1 MTTSY
6 FIKRRPVE
14 SRVLDLRSCS
24 GHPGLPV
31 GLEDGMKEGAADG
44 WIIELADGVE
54 DGVEEAS
61 VEGLGVVEGGVDG
74 REVLF
79 GIVEV
84 MSGKIG

>member
-1 MTTSY
+1 M
-6 FIKRRPVE
+6 E

-31 GLEDGMKEGAADG
+31 GLEDGTEEGAIDG
-44 WIIELADGVE
+44 WIIGLADGVE
-54 DGVEEAS
+54 YGVEEVT

-79 GIVEV
+79 GIAEV
-84 MSGKIG
+84 TSGKLG